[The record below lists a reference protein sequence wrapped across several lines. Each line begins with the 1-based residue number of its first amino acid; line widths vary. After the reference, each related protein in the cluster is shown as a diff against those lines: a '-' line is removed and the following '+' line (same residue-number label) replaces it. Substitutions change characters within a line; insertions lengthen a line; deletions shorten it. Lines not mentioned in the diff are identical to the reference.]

1 MIDDI
6 HSRALET
13 ADFLKNSL
21 PDAVKTPRVGIICG
35 SGLGGLV
42 NALSAESRVQIAYSA
57 IPNFAISTVQGHA
70 SKLVFGLLG
79 EKQVATV
86 AMVGRFHFYEGYDM
100 KTVTFPILVMKLLGI
115 EALIITNAAG
125 GLNENYAVGDIVLVK
140 DHLNLAGMIGMHP
153 LRGPN
158 DSNFGVRFPALSDAY
173 DLELRKAA
181 FSVRKKVMTGK
192 RNMYEGIYAFVA
204 GPSYETRAEAR
215 MIRNLGAD
223 VVGMSTCPEVIVAR
237 HCDIRVLCLSLC
249 TNKVIL
255 DEGPSALGQTD
266 SKQQSANISLAEGK
280 TNHEEVLIA
289 GLEAS
294 NDCEKVVAGIVDMC
308 FS

>member
-1 MIDDI
+1 MTNDI

-13 ADFLKNSL
+13 ANFIKKSL
-21 PDAVKTPRVGIICG
+21 SDAVKNPRVGIICG

-42 NALSAESRVQIAYSA
+42 NAFSTDSRVEIPYSD
-57 IPNFAISTVQGHA
+57 IPNFATSTVQGHA

-79 EKQVATV
+79 EKKVATV

-100 KTVTFPILVMKLLGI
+100 QTVTFPVRVMKLLGI
-115 EALIITNAAG
+115 EAIIVTNAAG
-125 GLNENYAVGDIVLVK
+125 GLNDSYAVGDIVLLK
-140 DHLNLAGMIGMHP
+140 DHLNLAGMTGLNP

-158 DSNFGVRFPALSDAY
+158 DSNFGVRFPALSDVY

-181 FSVRKKVMTGK
+181 LMVGNKVMSGK
-192 RNMYEGIYAFVA
+192 RRMHEGIYAFVA

-215 MIRNLGAD
+215 MIRTLGAD

-237 HCDIRVLCLSLC
+237 HSDIRVLCMSLC

-255 DEGPSALGQTD
+255 DEGPSAQSLL
-266 SKQQSANISLAEGK
+266 SNQQNVSLSEEK
-280 TNHEEVLIA
+280 TNHEEVLTA

-294 NDCEKVVAGIVDMC
+294 KDCEKIVAGIVDMC
-308 FS
+308 FC